1 MEAFSFTEVM
11 YWQTTPEQKAGAK
24 TIAFHVELL
33 KGLCDV
39 VSYSSWVQGSM
50 STSSLLFAC
59 LHVGFDNY

>member
-1 MEAFSFTEVM
+1 M

-33 KGLCDV
+33 KRLCDV
-39 VSYSSWVQGSM
+39 VSYSSWVQGCM